1 MSNDLTEYY
10 NKRAKEYERIYFK
23 PERQEDIAAAGLIL
37 KDLFKEK
44 KALEIACGTGFWT
57 RFIAETAKSI
67 LATDI
72 NESVLEIARLKK
84 IQHSDLNFKKAD
96 LYTFESEHKYSSLF
110 AGFIWSHILKRD
122 LSRFY
127 KTIHALV
134 QPGGLVVL
142 MDNIYVEGS
151 NHPIVF
157 TDAEGNTFQNRLLD
171 DGSLHQVLK
180 NFATE
185 EFLRKS
191 LADQVSEF
199 KFIPLKYFWILSYRT
214 NSA

>member
-1 MSNDLTEYY
+1 MHNNLTEYY

-23 PERQEDIAAAGLIL
+23 PERQEDIAAAELIL

-44 KALEIACGTGFWT
+44 RVLEIACGTGFWT
-57 RFIAETAKSI
+57 KFMAETAKSI

-72 NESVLEIARLKK
+72 NQSVLEIARSKK
-84 IQHSDLNFKKAD
+84 IEHSDLTFKRAD
-96 LYTFESEHKYSSLF
+96 FYTFKSEQKFSSLF
-110 AGFIWSHILKRD
+110 AGFIWSHILKQD
-122 LSRFY
+122 LLHFY

-134 QPGGLVVL
+134 EPGTQVVL
-142 MDNIYVEGS
+142 MDNTYVEGS

-157 TDAEGNTFQNRLLD
+157 TDAEGNTFQNRMLD
-171 DGSLHQVLK
+171 DGSAHQVLK

-185 EFLRKS
+185 EFLRNS